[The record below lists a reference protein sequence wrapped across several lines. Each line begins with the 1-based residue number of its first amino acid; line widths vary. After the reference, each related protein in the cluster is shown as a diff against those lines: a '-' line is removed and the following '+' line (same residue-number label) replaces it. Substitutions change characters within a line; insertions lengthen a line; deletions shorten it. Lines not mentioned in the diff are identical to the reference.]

1 MIVCDCAYDFKL
13 YYLNSSVSKQYGL
26 LPLAIF
32 KKKKKKCVV
41 SKQCNSDAMSMAG
54 LSYNDN
60 G

>member
-13 YYLNSSVSKQYGL
+13 YYLNSSVSKQYGF
-26 LPLAIF
+26 LPLVIL
-32 KKKKKKCVV
+32 KKMKKCVL
-41 SKQCNSDAMSMAG
+41 SKQCNCDAMSMAV